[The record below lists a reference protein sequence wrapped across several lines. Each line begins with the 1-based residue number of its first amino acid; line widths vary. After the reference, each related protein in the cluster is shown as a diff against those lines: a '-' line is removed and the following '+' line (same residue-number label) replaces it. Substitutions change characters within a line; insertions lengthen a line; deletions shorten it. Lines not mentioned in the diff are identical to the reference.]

1 MILPDVNVLL
11 YAFRTDV
18 PEHPKHK
25 IWLER
30 VTDEQTF
37 GISPQA
43 LASVLR
49 IATQRRLFAQP
60 SSLTEALSFASA
72 LLGHPHCQVIEPGP
86 RHWDIFTNLCR
97 TANARGNLVQD
108 AWFAAL
114 AIESGCEWITND
126 RDYAK
131 FPGLKW
137 PRVLTK
143 ASRRSGR
150 FFHQQVVHLSVKL
163 LDRLMIERPARWPR
177 ESGMDKAYATIA
189 PKEKRGRPG
198 IQIHRLR

>member
-1 MILPDVNVLL
+1 MILPDLNVLL

-25 IWLER
+25 IWLEK
-30 VTDEQTF
+30 VITDEQTF

-72 LLGHPHCQVIEPGP
+72 LLDHPNCQIVEPGP

-97 TANARGNLVQD
+97 ISDAKGNLVQD

-114 AIESGCEWITND
+114 AIEQGCEWITLD
-126 RDYAK
+126 KD
-131 FPGLKW
+131 F
-137 PRVLTK
+137 
-143 ASRRSGR
+143 GR
-150 FFHQQVVHLSVKL
+150 FSGL
-163 LDRLMIERPARWPR
+163 RWRSP
-177 ESGMDKAYATIA
+177 DAA
-189 PKEKRGRPG
+189 
-198 IQIHRLR
+198 